1 MTRKRKRIGVK
12 PRPQRHIFKATL
24 ESDAKV
30 MVRKLSK
37 HFLPTKR
44 YGVGIT
50 LWPNRRG
57 SFANECAIQIGLKY
71 RLEKGLYNRDR
82 STIED
87 IILHEFTH
95 CLDYYR
101 HDWRKRTITKRRQF
115 GPNIGEL
122 ERAFRGET
130 YTASQYTYHDEPFVE
145 LLEEVAE
152 WWYGDARCY
161 DWNNDYKRVCS
172 IRRRRIKEQRRTA
185 RQTLAYA

>member
-1 MTRKRKRIGVK
+1 MSKRRIGVK

-50 LWPNRRG
+50 FWPNRRR
-57 SFANECAIQIGLKY
+57 SFANECAIQLGLKY

-101 HDWRKRTITKRRQF
+101 HDWRKKTITRR
-115 GPNIGEL
+115 
-122 ERAFRGET
+122 RWYTGET
-130 YTASQYTYHDEPFVE
+130 YTASQYTYHDETFVE

-152 WWYGDARCY
+152 WWYGDVRCY

-172 IRRRRIKEQRRTA
+172 IRRRRIKEERRAKRLSDASETEK
-185 RQTLAYA
+185 